1 MNASYSIRRH
11 NKIKMTKIAFI
22 ETLVKESYRKLNG
35 EVINLT
41 RFNWS
46 EEVENLDWLIR
57 EAILIVH
64 KRRQILIS

>member
-1 MNASYSIRRH
+1 
-11 NKIKMTKIAFI
+11 MTKIAFI
-22 ETLVKESYRKLNG
+22 ETLVKESYRKLKG

>member
-1 MNASYSIRRH
+1 
-11 NKIKMTKIAFI
+11 MTKIAFI